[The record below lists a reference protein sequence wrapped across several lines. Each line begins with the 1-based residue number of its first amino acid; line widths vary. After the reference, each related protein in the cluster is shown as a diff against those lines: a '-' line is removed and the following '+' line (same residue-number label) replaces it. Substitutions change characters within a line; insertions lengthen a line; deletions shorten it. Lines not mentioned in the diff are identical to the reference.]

1 MKTFRFPIYFIPL
14 LSLCSVMQTLAI
26 SAQSYNVEPLKIGKS
41 SDQVFAGD
49 CYNGKL
55 FFCSNAKAK
64 KAKHVVNEDDSR
76 FLNLYQISISQ
87 DHKISKKEKPEILSE
102 NINSDLNE
110 GPIFFDKKTG
120 EAYFSSN
127 VKSDSTAI
135 SLALYYSKYDPATG
149 TFVKRSKIII
159 DLGDGNY
166 SNPTLSADG
175 SKMIFSFTGLTDST
189 SNLYLSEKINDKW
202 STPLKLSNLCT
213 DYSETF
219 PRWYENTLY
228 FVSNRPGGI
237 GGLDI
242 YKSIYFDGKFGT
254 PKLLPQPINSSADD
268 FLFIEVTGN
277 HGFFSSNRLQGKD
290 KVFRFELDMPSA
302 SEFIESNIDFCFTM
316 QDEVILDKAYY
327 DYIWEF
333 GDGTKQNGAIVE
345 HCYKDTGIYE
355 LSCHLLNIE
364 TLEIEENIINAP
376 IKVVAEYPIIEHTSL
391 NDQQLEFHLNQQ
403 WSRRNYKNH
412 YWILNGDIITEP
424 SFKINPNGS
433 KPIEIKVVLWNADN
447 PGDVVG
453 IVKTIIPDK

>member
-1 MKTFRFPIYFIPL
+1 
-14 LSLCSVMQTLAI
+14 MQTLGI
-26 SAQSYNVEPLKIGKS
+26 KAQAYRIESLRIGKPT
-41 SDQVFAGD
+41 DQIFAGD
-49 CYNGKL
+49 YYNGKL

-76 FLNLYQISISQ
+76 FLNLYQIPISE
-87 DHKISKKEKPEILSE
+87 DHRIDKKEKPEILSE

-135 SLALYYSKYDPATG
+135 ALALYYSKYDPVNG
-149 TFVKRSKIII
+149 TFAKRSKIIL

-175 SKMIFSFTGLTDST
+175 SKMVFSFTALTDST
-189 SNLYLSEKINDKW
+189 SNLYLSEKIDGKW
-202 STPLKLSNLCT
+202 SAPSKLNNLCT

-219 PRWYENTLY
+219 PRWHENVLY

-242 YKSIYFDGKFGT
+242 YKSIYYEGEFST

-268 FLFIEVTGN
+268 FLLIEVSGN
-277 HGFFSSNRLQGKD
+277 LGFFSSNRLQGKD

-302 SEFIESNIDFCFTM
+302 SEFIESDIDFCFTM
-316 QDEVILDKAYY
+316 QDEVILDKGRY

-333 GDGTKQNGAIVE
+333 GDGTKQNGAIVD
-345 HCYKDTGIYE
+345 HCYRDTGIFE

-364 TLEIEENIINAP
+364 TLEIEENIIKAP
-376 IKVVAEYPIIEHTSL
+376 VKVVAEYPVIEYTSL
-391 NDQQLEFHLNQQ
+391 NDKQIEFRLNQQ

-412 YWILNGDIITEP
+412 YWMVNGDIITEP
-424 SFKINPNGS
+424 TFKINSNGS
-433 KPIEIKVVLWNADN
+433 KPIEVKAVLWNADN
-447 PGDVVG
+447 PGEVVG